1 MNAIAYFDPDV
12 FPISGT
18 VKMHQCSKDNPT
30 RFQLDLKGLKPDTI
44 HAIHVHEYGN
54 ISGGCCTAGGHY
66 NPENC
71 THGSYIIS
79 NRPRHAGD
87 LINNIKADE
96 HGKVKLEFFD
106 EKANLLDFPNI
117 IGRTIVI
124 HVGRDDLGVGGLE
137 FTKDKSGKIFYEV
150 VNEQVYA
157 ESLKTG
163 NAGDRKACAVI
174 GIDELK
180 CF

>member
-1 MNAIAYFDPDV
+1 MNAIAYFDPKV

-18 VKMHQCSKDNPT
+18 VKIHQCGKDHPT
-30 RFQLDLKGLKPDTI
+30 HFRLDLEGLKPDTI

-54 ISGGCCTAGGHY
+54 ISGGCHTAGGHY
-66 NPENC
+66 NPEHC
-71 THGSYIIS
+71 THGSYIIP
-79 NRPRHAGD
+79 NKPRHAGD
-87 LINNIKADE
+87 LINNIKANE
-96 HGKVKLEFFD
+96 NGKVRLEFFD
-106 EKANLLDFPNI
+106 EKANLLGKDNI

-124 HVGRDDLGVGGLE
+124 HVGIDDLGVGGLE
-137 FTKDKSGKIFYEV
+137 FTKCKNGKIFYEV
-150 VNEQVYA
+150 VNEQVHA

-163 NAGDRKACAVI
+163 NAGGRMGCAVI